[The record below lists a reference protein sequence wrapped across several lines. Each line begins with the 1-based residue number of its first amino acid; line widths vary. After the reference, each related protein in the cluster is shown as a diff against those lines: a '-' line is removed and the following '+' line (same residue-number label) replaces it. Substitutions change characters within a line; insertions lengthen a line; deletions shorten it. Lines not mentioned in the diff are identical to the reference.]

1 MSDANKA
8 VIIARVSSKRQEDEG
23 YSLPAQKR
31 LLNSYAID
39 KGLKPLKSYEIA
51 ESASKNE
58 QRRIFR
64 EAMKFIEDN
73 GVKHLVVE
81 KVDRHVRQPDLRYR
95 HSRHHHLVLGR
106 PRPRLFSRCL

>member
-31 LLNSYAID
+31 LLNSYAVD

-51 ESASKNE
+51 ESASKN
-58 QRRIFR
+58 
-64 EAMKFIEDN
+64 
-73 GVKHLVVE
+73 
-81 KVDRHVRQPDLRYR
+81 
-95 HSRHHHLVLGR
+95 
-106 PRPRLFSRCL
+106 

>member
-58 QRRIFR
+58 QRRKRLSYHAQELQI
-64 EAMKFIEDN
+64 
-73 GVKHLVVE
+73 
-81 KVDRHVRQPDLRYR
+81 
-95 HSRHHHLVLGR
+95 SRVA
-106 PRPRLFSRCL
+106 